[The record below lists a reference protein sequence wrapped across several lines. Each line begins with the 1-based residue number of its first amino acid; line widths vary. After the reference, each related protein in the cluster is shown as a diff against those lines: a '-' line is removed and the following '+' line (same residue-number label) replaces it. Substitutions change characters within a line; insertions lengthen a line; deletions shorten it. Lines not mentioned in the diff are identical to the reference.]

1 MAFDPHGAPHEPGE
15 PEPRWVMPEAAML
28 VRGLGLAVLALLAGR
43 LAVGAIRTHWLMA
56 PLSAVLGMSS
66 LLAGWAA
73 VIHLTGGEKFDDHP
87 FI

>member
-1 MAFDPHGAPHEPGE
+1 
-15 PEPRWVMPEAAML
+15 
-28 VRGLGLAVLALLAGR
+28 LALLAGR
-43 LAVGAIRTHWLMA
+43 LALGAIRTHWLMA